1 MTTNLSSFLTTCRS
15 QVNALLD
22 ARLPAVQEPAA
33 ILKQAMR
40 YSALDGG
47 KRVRAALVYGAA
59 QAVSGTAFLAT
70 CDSAACAVELVHAY
84 SLVHDDLPAM
94 DDDAL
99 RRGKPTCHIA
109 FDEATAILVGD
120 TLQTLAFE
128 CLATDEACSPALRC
142 QLVTLLARASGHAG
156 MVAGQALDLAAE
168 GQHITLAE
176 LETLHQHKTG
186 ALIAASVSMGALI
199 AGASSAQLAALTR
212 FSHAI
217 GLAFQVKDDI
227 LDIEGTTEA
236 LGKQQGADLTLQ
248 KSTYPSLL
256 GLDHAKAYAETL
268 YQQAQSALDGFGDN
282 GAVLSQLAHFI
293 VNRDR

>member
-1 MTTNLSSFLTTCRS
+1 MSTSFAHFLATCQTRI
-15 QVNALLD
+15 NALLD
-22 ARLPAVQEPAA
+22 TCLPAPTEPGAE
-33 ILKQAMR
+33 LKQAMR

-59 QAVSGTAFLAT
+59 QAVSGHAFFAAG
-70 CDSAACAVELVHAY
+70 DSAACAVELIHAY

-109 FDEATAILVGD
+109 FSEATAILAGD
-120 TLQTLAFE
+120 ALQTLAFE
-128 CLATDEACSPALRC
+128 CLAQDDTCPPVLRC
-142 QLVTLLARASGHAG
+142 QLICTLAHAAGQGG

-168 GQHITLAE
+168 RQQITVAQ

-186 ALIAASVSMGALI
+186 ALIAASVHMGGLI
-199 AGASSAQLAALTR
+199 AGASPAQLSALEQY
-212 FSHAI
+212 SHAV

-236 LGKQQGADLTLQ
+236 LGKQQGADVALQ

-256 GLDHAKAYAETL
+256 GLDQAKAYADAL
-268 YQQAQSALDGFGDN
+268 HQQAQTSLAVFGEN

-293 VNRDR
+293 VNRSN